1 MHSQNTV
8 TLNKIQLVFE
18 CLLFNNHN
26 VFCRYTYG
34 QPVPGSVKVKVCRPL
49 RHRRYYVAMV
59 TPDNPEGLPD
69 ITPPCYEE
77 TKEVQLTESSLSRN
91 KKQSV
96 TVFFCVSVWVT

>member
-8 TLNKIQLVFE
+8 TLNKIQLVIE
-18 CLLFNNHN
+18 CLVFNNHN
-26 VFCRYTYG
+26 VFLRYTYG

-49 RHRRYYVAMV
+49 SRYFVAVV

-96 TVFFCVSVWVT
+96 TVFFCVSVWGR